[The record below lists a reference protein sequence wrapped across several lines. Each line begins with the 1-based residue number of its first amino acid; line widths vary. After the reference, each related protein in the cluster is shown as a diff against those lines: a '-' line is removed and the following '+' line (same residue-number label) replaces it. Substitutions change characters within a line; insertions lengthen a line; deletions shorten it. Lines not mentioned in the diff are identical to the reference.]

1 MLRAIGFWGLRAW
14 LLRAEDVHSQDSF
27 FKGSWIARNSAKSVN
42 MSQKFDVGVCLFFG
56 KLLGLV
62 KATQG
67 HRRGLFVVVDDIL
80 LDGMKVG
87 TR

>member
-1 MLRAIGFWGLRAW
+1 MDRSKL
-14 LLRAEDVHSQDSF
+14 SQV
-27 FKGSWIARNSAKSVN
+27 REYVP
-42 MSQKFDVGVCLFFG
+42 KFDVGVCLFFG